1 NESPVA
7 EGDDLGSIFKVEPD
21 RRAGFACPPQ
31 EETRSAIAFH
41 LWRESGSFYNR
52 FARGTAEEVRGL
64 EKIFTEGHEGKRRG
78 KRDF

>member
-1 NESPVA
+1 
-7 EGDDLGSIFKVEPD
+7 
-21 RRAGFACPPQ
+21 PQ

-64 EKIFTEGHEGKRRG
+64 GKIFTEGHEGKRRG
-78 KRDF
+78 SFTTEVLARHSRNQFLISD